1 MRKFF
6 IFAIALVAGVLAFTS
21 CENNNANG
29 LVGTWSRDSEKTP
42 TGFYETQTLIIDGH
56 NGFQFQAQQH
66 DPEHPDFIAI
76 MLMDGKYEVKG
87 DIITVHY
94 ERHGWNY
101 NGEVEYIPGW
111 EGYDEKIKY
120 SIDGNKLTI
129 IRNYGED
136 YQNDPEVFTKQ

>member
-6 IFAIALVAGVLAFTS
+6 IFAIALVASALVFTS

-66 DPEHPDFIAI
+66 DP
-76 MLMDGKYEVKG
+76 
-87 DIITVHY
+87 
-94 ERHGWNY
+94 
-101 NGEVEYIPGW
+101 
-111 EGYDEKIKY
+111 
-120 SIDGNKLTI
+120 
-129 IRNYGED
+129 
-136 YQNDPEVFTKQ
+136 

>member
-1 MRKFF
+1 MKKILFF
-6 IFAIALVAGVLAFTS
+6 ALALVAGVVAFTS
-21 CENNNANG
+21 CEKKNGNALIG
-29 LVGTWSRDSEKTP
+29 KWSYDTEKDAS
-42 TGFYETQTLIIDGH
+42 GYYETQTLIIGEKEFA
-56 NGFQFQAQQH
+56 FQGQQH
-66 DPEHPDFIAI
+66 NPQNPDFIAI
-76 MLMDGKYEVKG
+76 MLLEGTYELDG
-87 DIITVHY
+87 DIINVHFLK
-94 ERHGWNY
+94 HGWSY